1 MGGPRWWVAGDLDGL
16 LGLGLDNL
24 IQILLIVTLCRGVL
38 GYPDRLIFGA
48 ILPATGLSLLV
59 GNFAYAAQA
68 HRLAKREG
76 RRDRTALPYGINTV
90 SLFAYVFLVMLPVKL
105 AALGAGQSLAAA
117 VQLSWRAGLVAC
129 LGSGLIEA
137 GGAFCLGALRR
148 WLPRAA
154 LLSTL
159 AGIALGYISLG
170 FLLRT
175 YAQPV
180 VGLAVL
186 AVILVSYYGGIKL
199 PLPGGLVAVLLGI
212 ALAIPTGLLR
222 IDQASW
228 QANAAQVG
236 LHLPSLELAALWAG
250 RDQLLPWLGIIVPM
264 GLFNVLGSLQNLESA
279 EAAGDRYPLRSSL
292 LINGTGTVV
301 AAALGSCFPTTIYI
315 GHPGWKA
322 MGARIGYSWMNGL
335 VMGLGCLLGVFGLVG
350 QLGPI
355 EAGMAIVLYI
365 GLVIAAQ
372 SFQATPA
379 AHAPAVVL
387 GLLPGLAGWGALL
400 LKAGLRA
407 GGAGSPEH
415 PFGPELLVP
424 LQQADVW
431 AAGAFALEQ
440 GQIVAA
446 MLLAAMLVYVIERR
460 FALAALI
467 AALAS
472 LASWL
477 GLIHAWRF
485 TAADTVLNLGWGA
498 GAPWALGYL
507 VMALV
512 FAAAA
517 ALDRAKPT
525 EPWRN

>member
-1 MGGPRWWVAGDLDGL
+1 MQETGPRWLVPGDWDGL

-24 IQILLIVTLCRGVL
+24 IQILLILGLCRGVL
-38 GYPDRLIFGA
+38 GYPDALIFGV
-48 ILPATGLSLLV
+48 ILPATGVSLVV
-59 GNFAYAAQA
+59 GNAAYAWQA
-68 HRLAKREG
+68 HRLGQREG
-76 RRDRTALPYGINTV
+76 RADRTALPYGINTV

-105 AALGAGQSLAAA
+105 TAVGQGLSDAEA
-117 VQLSWRAGLVAC
+117 VRLSWQAGMMAC
-129 LGSGLIEA
+129 LGSGLIETS
-137 GGAFCLGALRR
+137 GAWCVGALRR

-159 AGIALGYISLG
+159 AGIALGYIALG

-186 AVILVSYYGGIKL
+186 AVILLTYYGNLRL
-199 PLPGGLVAVLLGI
+199 PLPGGLLAVLLGI
-212 ALAIPTGLLR
+212 ALAATTGLLR
-222 IDQASW
+222 LDPISW
-228 QANAAQVG
+228 QANATQVG
-236 LHLPSLELAALWAG
+236 WHLPSPRLGALWQA
-250 RDQLLPWLGIIVPM
+250 RDQLLPWIGVIVPM

-279 EAAGDRYPLRSSL
+279 EAAGDRYPVKGSL
-292 LINGTGTVV
+292 LINGVGTV
-301 AAALGSCFPTTIYI
+301 AAALLGSCFPTTIYI
-315 GHPGWKA
+315 GHPGWKG
-322 MGARIGYSWMNGL
+322 MGARIGYSWLNGM
-335 VMGLGCLLGVFGLVG
+335 VMGLGCLFGLFGLVG
-350 QLGPI
+350 QLVPI

-365 GLVIAAQ
+365 GIVIAAQ

-387 GLLPGLAGWGALL
+387 GMLPGLAGWGALL

-407 GGAGSPEH
+407 GGTGGTGP
-415 PFGPELLVP
+415 PFGPAVLLP

-446 MLLAAMLVYVIERR
+446 MLLSALLVYVIEQR
-460 FALAALI
+460 FLAASAC
-467 AALAS
+467 AALACVG
-472 LASWL
+472 SWF

-485 TAADTVLNLGWGA
+485 TPADTALNLGWGT
-498 GAPWALGYL
+498 GADWALGYL
-507 VMALV
+507 AMAAV

-517 ALDRAKPT
+517 WGHRRSLTR
-525 EPWRN
+525 